1 MTTPPWH
8 APSLERA
15 ARLFRGMHAAKRKRK
30 PIKASVG
37 RPHKHATARTQPPA
51 PQSPRWQS
59 PEGWA
64 ATQGCQGP
72 RQSHKAVRAVCSE
85 ALSTQNLSKP
95 QCTSDTVT
103 SDRQRGPLGPREML
117 EPLLRERLPVPA
129 QPAPPSVN
137 PFTPSHSGA
146 SPERR
151 APSPKEAGS
160 PLPPAPDS
168 LTLGGRGGC
177 GCPAPSPNVHGEAR
191 PLACQL
197 RGGQRLLTDAAP
209 RPSSSSSNQSSSSR
223 PSPHVLTAAG
233 RLPGRR

>member
-1 MTTPPWH
+1 M
-8 APSLERA
+8 
-15 ARLFRGMHAAKRKRK
+15 
-30 PIKASVG
+30 
-37 RPHKHATARTQPPA
+37 
-51 PQSPRWQS
+51 
-59 PEGWA
+59 
-64 ATQGCQGP
+64 
-72 RQSHKAVRAVCSE
+72 CSE

-95 QCTSDTVT
+95 QCTSDIVT

-146 SPERR
+146 SPERH
-151 APSPKEAGS
+151 ASSPKEAGS

-233 RLPGRR
+233 RLPGRQ